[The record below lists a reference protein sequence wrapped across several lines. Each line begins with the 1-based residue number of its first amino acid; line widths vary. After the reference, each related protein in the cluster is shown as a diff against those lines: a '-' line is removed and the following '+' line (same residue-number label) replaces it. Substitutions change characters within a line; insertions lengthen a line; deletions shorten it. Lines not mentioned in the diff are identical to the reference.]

1 MISVLDGLERLLE
14 KQAAKRIKLEEKYAD
29 KKRKEEAWIKE
40 EEKKWSIFQKQKV
53 NSAYG
58 IQNIK

>member
-40 EEKKWSIFQKQKV
+40 KEKKWSIFQKQKV